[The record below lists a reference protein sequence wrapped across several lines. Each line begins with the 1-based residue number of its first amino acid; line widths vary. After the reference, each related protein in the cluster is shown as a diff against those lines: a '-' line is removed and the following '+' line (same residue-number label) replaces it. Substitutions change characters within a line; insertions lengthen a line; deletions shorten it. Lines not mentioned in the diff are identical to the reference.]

1 MTSYVYYLIL
11 GFAPGAPRARAV
23 RVTARRLPGRVA
35 RSGSGSGCSLQWLAG
50 AGMEEDAVPVILLV
64 VGFEE
69 NPADP
74 TDVSAL
80 VLQCDASGEA
90 QPAAQS
96 ISQEGL
102 DELINSGR
110 MPVR

>member
-1 MTSYVYYLIL
+1 M
-11 GFAPGAPRARAV
+11 
-23 RVTARRLPGRVA
+23 
-35 RSGSGSGCSLQWLAG
+35 
-50 AGMEEDAVPVILLV
+50 PVILLV

-69 NPADP
+69 NAVDP

>member
-1 MTSYVYYLIL
+1 
-11 GFAPGAPRARAV
+11 
-23 RVTARRLPGRVA
+23 
-35 RSGSGSGCSLQWLAG
+35 
-50 AGMEEDAVPVILLV
+50 MEGDAVPVILLV

-90 QPAAQS
+90 HPADQS
-96 ISQEGL
+96 ISQEDL
-102 DELINSGR
+102 DEMINSGR